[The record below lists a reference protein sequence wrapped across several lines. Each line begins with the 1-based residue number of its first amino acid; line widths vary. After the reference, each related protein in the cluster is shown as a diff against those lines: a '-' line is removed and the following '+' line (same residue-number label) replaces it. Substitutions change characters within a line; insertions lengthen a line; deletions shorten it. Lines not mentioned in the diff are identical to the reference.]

1 MTSITRYLYP
11 ALLLFM
17 AAASHAQ
24 GVTSMPVSTYAH
36 IRDTVRIPQGWK
48 PKFDRQ
54 IRHDAIDKEQSLI
67 LSSDGKND
75 SKFGP
80 SRDEDVNYFLTQAVI
95 KKVDVL
101 QYLIET
107 DSILD
112 HRLKVNYLKGL
123 ENVLGYFRRNWK
135 RVNDK
140 KVLDTYHSLT
150 INPVTFP
157 TIINA
162 YETSM
167 TIDRG
172 GEKIESI
179 INELP
184 YEAALNILSAG
195 IFIKAREDSNI
206 KPGLVLKYIQKNP
219 KRVLFILNDYPG
231 MPYADSLIRTL
242 DKKTWASQFY
252 DFAQSNTS
260 VGRTLRNIKDDVYFT
275 TIVKMAGSSNGQ
287 QYFPFIDNILS
298 GKLTLEEVD
307 AAKDDS
313 TKYYKLLVKT
323 HVDYIGRA
331 LLKDTALEFKG
342 LRARLERK
350 AMENF
355 VNVINGLHNENA
367 EYRFRSLQPL
377 TAEELYYLAVSAD
390 GAIYTSSFVKG
401 IYPLMMKKVN
411 NKADSLLI
419 SLHFDKYRRFIKMA
433 AGFNMLSDF
442 LSKFPP
448 AANPEDESD
457 AEKLMKAF
465 VGKLEQGDGL
475 EDGVNV
481 ADSYASIVE
490 TIKPLAQE
498 MLRNI
503 ELNYERNVKSGNQR
517 GIAIY
522 KILKTLFISADSTR
536 GAGIDLTKELGIPPV
551 YEVPFKSLGVDSTG
565 RAIVQV
571 FIYGDKDGMGVF
583 PGIVNLFNNSGWKT
597 DRSNPLWVS
606 IHSVKGSPVSIYL
619 NRPLPEDTDEDEKAQ
634 VALCKYLEDN
644 NLQPTVT
651 VNRGHSYNA
660 PYTIEKMFSS
670 SKIVFMGS
678 CGGYRMIHDILEK
691 APDAH
696 IIGTKQIADAPVN
709 NPFLKLLGEKL
720 RAGADIQWIPFWK
733 ELDAMV
739 TNEIFDDYVPPY
751 KNLGALFIKAYK
763 LATDEKDPS

>member
-1 MTSITRYLYP
+1 
-11 ALLLFM
+11 M
-17 AAASHAQ
+17 AVQ
-24 GVTSMPVSTYAH
+24 TPVTH
-36 IRDTVRIPQGWK
+36 FEDTVRIPADWK

-54 IRHDAIDKEQSLI
+54 LRHDGIDKEQQLI
-67 LSSDGKND
+67 LYSDGKND
-75 SKFGP
+75 NKFSPSK
-80 SRDEDVNYFLTQAVI
+80 DEDINYFISQALVR
-95 KKVDVL
+95 KVDVM

-107 DSILD
+107 DNVLD

-135 RVNDK
+135 KANDG
-140 KVLDTYHSLT
+140 KVLNTYYT
-150 INPVTFP
+150 VKINPVTLP

-162 YETSM
+162 YEECM
-167 TIDRG
+167 NKDRK
-172 GEKIESI
+172 GEKISPVV
-179 INELP
+179 NALP
-184 YEAALNILSAG
+184 YDAALAILSAG
-195 IFIKAREDSNI
+195 IFNKAIDSST
-206 KPGLVLKYIQKNP
+206 KESLVLKYISQNR
-219 KRVLFILNDYPG
+219 KRLLFILNEYPG
-231 MPYADSLIRTL
+231 MPYADSLIRSL
-242 DKKTWASQFY
+242 DRKTWASQFY

-260 VGRTLRNIKDDVYFT
+260 VGRTLRNIKDDTYFT
-275 TIVKMAGSSNGQ
+275 TIVRMAGSPNGQ
-287 QYFPFIDNILS
+287 QYFPFLDNILS
-298 GKLTLEEVD
+298 GKLKMEEVD

-313 TKYYKLLVKT
+313 TLYYKLLVKT
-323 HVDYIGRA
+323 QIDYYGRY
-331 LLKDTALEFKG
+331 LLKDTALEYKG

-367 EYRFRSLQPL
+367 ELRFRSIQPL
-377 TAEELYYLAVSAD
+377 SAEELYYLAVSAD

-401 IYPLMMKKVN
+401 IYPLMMKKIN
-411 NKADSLLI
+411 YKSDSLLI

-442 LSKFPP
+442 LSRFPQKT
-448 AANPEDESD
+448 NPDDESD

-490 TIKPLAQE
+490 TIKPLADE
-498 MLRNI
+498 MVSNI
-503 ELNYERNVKSGNQR
+503 EANYQRNLKTGNER

-522 KILKTLFISADSTR
+522 KILKTLFLSADSSTH
-536 GAGIDLTKELGIPPV
+536 IDLTKELGIPPV
-551 YEVPFKSLGVDSTG
+551 YEVPFKSLASDSTG
-565 RAIVQV
+565 RAVVQV
-571 FIYGDKDGMGVF
+571 FIYGDKDGIGVF

-597 DRSNPLWVS
+597 DRSNPQWVA
-606 IHSVKGSPVSIYL
+606 IHSVKGAPVSIYL
-619 NRPLPEDTDEDEKAQ
+619 NKPLPEEKDEDEEAQ
-634 VALCKYLEDN
+634 RALCKYLEDN
-644 NLQPTVT
+644 KLYPTVT

-660 PYTIEKMFSS
+660 PYTIEKMFST

-720 RAGADIQWIPFWK
+720 RAGNDIQWIPFWK
-733 ELDAMV
+733 ELDAMI

-763 LATDEKDPS
+763 IATNEKEEQ